1 MTKHNV
7 ALLQEELDYA
17 PEWITK
23 ARYRRGQAHNGKQNF
38 DLALRDLMVVQ
49 VRQCCPL
56 IGPLDLNTDLSLVQ
70 RLQPEDAGV
79 KKEIAVLK
87 KAMQVH
93 KDKEKKMYGKMFG

>member
-1 MTKHNV
+1 
-7 ALLQEELDYA
+7 
-17 PEWITK
+17 
-23 ARYRRGQAHNGKQNF
+23 
-38 DLALRDLMVVQ
+38 MVVQ

-56 IGPLDLNTDLSLVQ
+56 IGPLDLKTDLSLVQ

>member
-1 MTKHNV
+1 MLSLVH
-7 ALLQEELDYA
+7 L
-17 PEWITK
+17 
-23 ARYRRGQAHNGKQNF
+23 
-38 DLALRDLMVVQ
+38 
-49 VRQCCPL
+49 
-56 IGPLDLNTDLSLVQ
+56 LDLNTDLSLVQ

>member
-1 MTKHNV
+1 
-7 ALLQEELDYA
+7 
-17 PEWITK
+17 
-23 ARYRRGQAHNGKQNF
+23 
-38 DLALRDLMVVQ
+38 MVVQ
-49 VRQCCPL
+49 VRQCCAL